1 MKIKLLLAL
10 SMCNCAALVASAA
23 DAPAAKPMAP
33 AAADSGPY
41 HLIKEIH
48 IGGSPR
54 TDYLTVDP
62 DGHRLYVSH
71 SDSVAVIDLDKGE
84 VVGNITGNLAGVHG
98 IAIAS
103 KLGLGFISNGTGNN
117 VSIFDLKTLKVT
129 KTVDTGRNPDWIM
142 FEPGQKEVYAFN
154 GGSNSVTVFDAVAG
168 TVTATI
174 ALPGKPESA
183 TYDVAAGRVYDNIED
198 KAEVVA
204 IDTKTHAVVATWPN
218 APAVGASGQAI
229 DTEHHLLVLGCDD
242 TMGLMDIA
250 SGKVVSTLKAAPGI
264 DSAAFD
270 PATGYAFVPAGGPG
284 GSANGA
290 VTIAKVVNG
299 KLTLVQSLSTPAGA
313 KTMALDPTTHNI
325 YTATVKYDAAAPAP
339 AAASGSGTG
348 RGGRAPRPAAVADSF
363 RVLVYGM
370 DAKK

>member
-10 SMCNCAALVASAA
+10 SICNCAALVASAA
-23 DAPAAKPMAP
+23 DTAAPAAKPAAS
-33 AAADSGPY
+33 AAAASGPY

-54 TDYLTVDP
+54 TDYLTVDA
-62 DGHRLYVSH
+62 DAHRLYVSH

-84 VVGNITGNLAGVHG
+84 VVGNISGNLSGIHG
-98 IAIAS
+98 IAIAN
-103 KLGLGFISNGTGNN
+103 KLGLGYISSGASNN
-117 VSIFDLKTLKVT
+117 VAIFDLKTLKIT

-154 GGSNSVTVFDAVAG
+154 GGSNSATVIDAVSG
-168 TVTATI
+168 NVTATI
-174 ALPGKPESA
+174 TLPGKPESA
-183 TYDVAAGRVYDNIED
+183 TYDVVAGRVYDNIED

-204 IDTKTHAVVATWPN
+204 IDTKTHAIVATWPN

-242 TMGLMDIA
+242 TMGLMDIVT
-250 SGKVVSTLKAAPGI
+250 GKVVSTLKAAPGI
-264 DSAAFD
+264 DSAGFD
-270 PATGYAFVPAGGPG
+270 PGTGYAIVPAGGPG
-284 GSANGA
+284 GTTPGA
-290 VTIAKVVNG
+290 LTVAKVVNG
-299 KLTLVQSLSTPAGA
+299 KLTLVQSLATPAGA
-313 KTMALDPTTHNI
+313 KTIALDPTTHNV

-339 AAASGSGTG
+339 AAASGST
-348 RGGRAPRPAAVADSF
+348 RGRAPRPTPVTDSF
-363 RVLVYGM
+363 EVMVYGL